1 MNIDASFESLD
12 LRLKYPLKIKIKLI
26 TTNVIYSTNHM
37 NFQGAASRME

>member
-1 MNIDASFESLD
+1 VNIDESFESLD
-12 LRLKYPLKIKIKLI
+12 LRLKYPLKKNKII